1 MQPPSRPAPP
11 RLAARAVRRRAVISL
26 TPLVDVVFILL
37 VFFMLASSFLDWRYV
52 TMDTPAARTAAPP
65 SDVPALVLVVGRDG
79 ILLEDEAVSE
89 GEAIAAADRHLA
101 RHPDVAVRLQPA
113 GDTPLQ
119 AVMDVLDVLSTAG
132 LEPLKLVRDPAWQ
145 DTREAMD

>member
-1 MQPPSRPAPP
+1 MQPPSRLATP
-11 RLAARAVRRRAVISL
+11 RFAAGAGRRRAVISL

-52 TMDTPAARTAAPP
+52 TMDTPAARAAAPP
-65 SDVPALVLVVGRDG
+65 SDVPALVLVVSRDG
-79 ILLEDEAVSE
+79 ILLEDTAVSAA
-89 GEAIAAADRHLA
+89 EAIAAADRHLA
-101 RHPDVAVRLQPA
+101 QHPDVAVRLQPA

-119 AVMDVLDVLSTAG
+119 AVMDVLDALSAAG

-145 DTREAMD
+145 DDREAMD

>member
-1 MQPPSRPAPP
+1 MARGPAP
-11 RLAARAVRRRAVISL
+11 RLASEPRRRRNLISL
-26 TPLVDVVFILL
+26 TPLIDVVFILL

-52 TMDTPAARTAAPP
+52 TMDTPAARTAALP
-65 SDVPALVLVVGRDG
+65 SDVPPLVLVVGRYG

-101 RHPDVAVRLQPA
+101 HRFILEQDAVRLQPA

>member
-52 TMDTPAARTAAPP
+52 TMDTPAARTAALP